1 MSKVYYL
8 SIRANHSD
16 VDHLK
21 KKIASIASK
30 EKSRITSGCPYL
42 ELRVYWK
49 LSHIGMERADSYA
62 MI

>member
-1 MSKVYYL
+1 MSKVYYW
-8 SIRANHSD
+8 SVRGNHGD
-16 VDHLK
+16 VGHL

-30 EKSRITSGCPYL
+30 EKFRITSGCPYL

>member
-16 VDHLK
+16 VDHL